1 MRVINSG
8 LVINTATTP
17 TISDEYI
24 NNSCDIVSL
33 EVKGT
38 FTSAT
43 VKLQGMIDPNST
55 EWVDLAMINMTDY
68 STFSA
73 VENKGIFEGGIEG
86 VLKVRV
92 NVTAVS
98 GGNVSVYARFGN
110 TSAE

>member
-17 TISDEYI
+17 TASDEYI

-43 VKLQGMIDPNST
+43 VKLQGMIDPAST
-55 EWVDLAMINMTDY
+55 EWVDLAMINLTTWAMAE
-68 STFSA
+68 SINAS
-73 VENKGIFEGGIEG
+73 GIYEGAIEG
-86 VLKVRV
+86 ALKVRV